1 MAAPGAGGALWCGCE
16 TEARPLPEAPLL
28 GAGCGGPPDPPGSL
42 PVCRLR
48 GLLLSRWGFGEE
60 RGYSESFSGCLTP
73 AFLVSGEPPPR
84 MDQSWAESL
93 VLRQWA
99 ALVFF

>member
-1 MAAPGAGGALWCGCE
+1 ML
-16 TEARPLPEAPLL
+16 LEAPLL
-28 GAGCGGPPDPPGSL
+28 GAGCGGAPDPPGSL
-42 PVCRLR
+42 AVCHLR
-48 GLLLSRWGFGEE
+48 GLLLSFWGFGQE

-73 AFLVSGEPPPR
+73 AFLVSGGPPPR
-84 MDQSWAESL
+84 IDQRWAESL